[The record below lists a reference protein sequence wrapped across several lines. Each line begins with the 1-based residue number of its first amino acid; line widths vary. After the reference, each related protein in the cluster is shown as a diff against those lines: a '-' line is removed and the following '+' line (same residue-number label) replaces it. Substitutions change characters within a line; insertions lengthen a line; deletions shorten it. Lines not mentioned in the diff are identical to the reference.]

1 MTIVEK
7 TSRNN
12 FPDPHTYI
20 YAYIWMTL
28 ELIFN
33 NISLLF
39 SLINMY
45 KSFFDSVE
53 K

>member
-7 TSRNN
+7 TVETI
-12 FPDPHTYI
+12 FQTPTHI
-20 YAYIWMTL
+20 YAHIWMTL

-39 SLINMY
+39 SFINNY